1 MPGKL
6 PTLKAENLHRTPSPF
21 APGDQPAHAVKV
33 IPILSLISTVSTHV
47 PQASCL
53 AGLYTYRYKPIKV
66 AERSEQLGGFGHDA
80 SAIILAEV
88 IMEASPYPSCRFI
101 AAGWGV
107 KGLDEVSSAG
117 APVFG
122 FLQTRLGGAVRI
134 PPRNRLF
141 FLLSERMRK
150 IRAAQR
156 TSHWIMARQTLLIML
171 ERVMPPPRGYLLV
184 FVSRHSQKTH
194 GVSTLA
200 AP

>member
-6 PTLKAENLHRTPSPF
+6 PTLKAKSLHRTPSPF
-21 APGDQPAHAVKV
+21 APGDRHAHAVKL

-53 AGLYTYRYKPIKV
+53 LGLYTYRYEPTKV
-66 AERSEQLGGFGHDA
+66 AEQSEPFGGFGDDA
-80 SAIILAEV
+80 SAIILV
-88 IMEASPYPSCRFI
+88 DVVMKASPHPACRFI
-101 AAGWGV
+101 AACWGV

-134 PPRNRLF
+134 PLRNRLF

-150 IRAAQR
+150 IRALQC
-156 TSHWIMARQTLLIML
+156 TSHWIMPRQMLLIML
-171 ERVMPPPRGYLLV
+171 ERAVMPPPRVYLLV
-184 FVSRHSQKTH
+184 FV
-194 GVSTLA
+194 
-200 AP
+200 